1 VTSALETRSEGHAGD
16 DRDAGARFQVKIG
29 GLHCSFCVGTLETAV
44 GRRPGVESVNVS
56 LAHEEALITYD
67 PAQIGPADL
76 VETIRDIGY
85 VVRDPGRVR
94 SFEEEEAELRT
105 ERRRFLL
112 AATATGVALGLMAL
126 AWLGRPVPIGPWIML
141 GLALDVVLVIGWP
154 IARMAAA
161 SLRRGI
167 LNQHVLLEFGAWAG
181 LTGGLIG
188 LFIAPAFPA
197 PDFLAVAIFITT
209 YHLLSGWVSLLVRTR
224 SSQAVHRLLDLQPQT
239 ARIVADGR
247 ETEIPIGDVRI
258 GDRVRVRPG
267 ESLPVD
273 GRVVEGRSAVDESI
287 VTGEPLPAT
296 KAPGDEVIGGSLNG
310 SGSLLVEVVRVG
322 DESFLA
328 QVARSVQEA
337 RALKPGIIVLVDRIL
352 KVFVPAVLVVA
363 ALALAGWIL
372 VPWLVGGRPD
382 LQRGVFAALA
392 VLVMGY
398 PCAIGMAT
406 PLAMIRGGG
415 IAAERGIL
423 IRSAAAF
430 QLAREIRT
438 IVFDKTGTLTVGRP
452 TLLDIRPVE
461 GADETEL
468 LALAAAVESLSEHP
482 LARAIAEGAAERGI
496 EPTVDVERFE
506 AVAGR
511 GATAVVDGESVR
523 IGRLD
528 WVVEGGASAQSGI
541 TASTSQ
547 LEESART
554 VVAVARGGTLL
565 GLLGIAD
572 DIKSDAQAAVAE
584 LRRRGHR
591 VVMLTGDSEATARAV
606 ARYVGIEEIAARV
619 LPGDKADRIRAL
631 QAGGDRT
638 AMVGDG
644 INDAPA
650 LMQADLGIA
659 IGAGTDIA
667 IESADVILV
676 GERLT
681 AIGDALD
688 IGAASYR
695 KTLQNVVLALAFN
708 GIGVPLAATGLVHPV
723 WAMVA
728 MVASVT
734 TVLAN
739 SFGGR
744 LLRAGTA
751 RSVIGGPTSTHPQEE
766 PAR

>member
-1 VTSALETRSEGHAGD
+1 MTHSTETRSDGRAAG
-16 DRDAGARFQVKIG
+16 GSARFQVKIG
-29 GLHCSFCVGTLETAV
+29 GLHCSFCVGTLEAAV

-67 PAQIGPADL
+67 SARIEPADL

-85 VVRDPGRVR
+85 IVRDPARVR
-94 SFEEEEAELRT
+94 SFEDEEAELRT
-105 ERRRFLL
+105 ERTRFLL
-112 AATATGVALGLMAL
+112 SAAATVVALGLMA
-126 AWLGRPVPIGPWIML
+126 AGWLGRPLAIGPWVML

-181 LTGGLIG
+181 LVGGLLG
-188 LFIAPAFPA
+188 LFISPAFPA

-224 SSQAVHRLLDLQPQT
+224 SSQAVRRLLDLQPQT
-239 ARIVADGR
+239 ARVVADGH
-247 ETEIPIGDVRI
+247 EAEVPIGEVRV
-258 GDRVRVRPG
+258 GDLVRVRPG

-287 VTGEPLPAT
+287 VTGEPIPAT

-310 SGSLLVEVVRVG
+310 AGSLLVEVVRVG
-322 DESFLA
+322 AESFLA

-337 RALKPGIIVLVDRIL
+337 RALKPGVIVIVDRIL

-363 ALALAGWIL
+363 GLALAGW
-372 VPWLVGGRPD
+372 VVGPWLVGGRPD
-382 LQRGVFAALA
+382 VQRGVFAALA

-398 PCAIGMAT
+398 PCALGMAT

-415 IAAERGIL
+415 MAAERGIL

-430 QLAREIRT
+430 QLARQIRT
-438 IVFDKTGTLTVGRP
+438 VVFDKTGTLTLGRP
-452 TLLDIRPVE
+452 TLLDVRP
-461 GADETEL
+461 AAATDETEL
-468 LALAAAVESLSEHP
+468 LALAAAVEARSEHP
-482 LARAIAEGAAERGI
+482 LARAIVEAAAERGI
-496 EPTVDVERFE
+496 ETSADVEAFE
-506 AVAGR
+506 AFSGR
-511 GATAVVDGESVR
+511 GIRAVVGGESVR

-528 WVVEGGASAQSGI
+528 WVLDDGPSPPLEVTAGA
-541 TASTSQ
+541 SQ
-547 LEESART
+547 LEEAART
-554 VVAVARGGTLL
+554 VIAVARGHVLL

-572 DIKSDAQAAVAE
+572 DVKPDAHAAVAA
-584 LRRRGHR
+584 LRERGIR
-591 VVMLTGDSEATARAV
+591 VVMLTGDSVATARVV
-606 ARYVGIEEIAARV
+606 ARQVGIEDVEARV
-619 LPGDKADRIRAL
+619 LPADKADRIRAL
-631 QAGGDRT
+631 QAVGDRT

-681 AIGDALD
+681 AIGEALD
-688 IGAASYR
+688 IGASSYR
-695 KTLQNVVLALAFN
+695 KTLQNLALALALN

-728 MVASVT
+728 MAASVT
-734 TVLAN
+734 TVLTN

-744 LLRAGTA
+744 LLRAGKA
-751 RSVIGGPTSTHPQEE
+751 RIDVHDAESTHAHQE

>member
-1 VTSALETRSEGHAGD
+1 MTAIKARPGSRGAGD
-16 DRDAGARFQVKIG
+16 VARFQVRIG
-29 GLHCSFCVGTLETAV
+29 GLHCSFCVRTLETAV
-44 GRRPGVESVNVS
+44 ARRPGVASVNVS

-67 PAQIGPADL
+67 PARIGPADL

-85 VVRDPGRVR
+85 IVRDPARVR
-94 SFEEEEAELRT
+94 SFEDEEAELRT
-105 ERRRFLL
+105 ERTRFLL
-112 AATATGVALGLMAL
+112 AAGATVVALGLMA
-126 AWLGRPVPIGPWIML
+126 AGWLGRPVAIGPWILL

-181 LTGGLIG
+181 LTGGLLG
-188 LFIAPAFPA
+188 LFIWPAFPA
-197 PDFLAVAIFITT
+197 GDFLAVAIFITT

-224 SSQAVHRLLDLQPQT
+224 SSQAVRRLLDLQPQT
-239 ARIVADGR
+239 ARVVADGH
-247 ETEIPIGDVRI
+247 ETELPIGEVRV
-258 GDRVRVRPG
+258 GDLVRVRPG

-322 DESFLA
+322 AESFLA

-337 RALKPGIIVLVDRIL
+337 RALKPGVIILVDRIL
-352 KVFVPAVLVVA
+352 RVFVPGVLVVA
-363 ALALAGWIL
+363 GLALAGW
-372 VPWLVGGRPD
+372 VVGPWLVGGRPD
-382 LQRGVFAALA
+382 VQRGVFAALA
-392 VLVMGY
+392 ALVMGY
-398 PCAIGMAT
+398 PCALGMAT

-415 IAAERGIL
+415 IAAGRGIL

-438 IVFDKTGTLTVGRP
+438 VVFDKTGTLTLGRP
-452 TLLDIRPVE
+452 TLLDLRPAA

-468 LALAAAVESLSEHP
+468 LALAAAVEARSEHP
-482 LARAIAEGAAERGI
+482 LARAIVEAAAERGI
-496 EPTVDVERFE
+496 ETSADVEALE
-506 AVAGR
+506 AVSGR
-511 GATAVVDGESVR
+511 GIRAMVGGEPVR

-528 WVVEGGASAQSGI
+528 WVLDDGAPPSPGM
-541 TASTSQ
+541 TAAATR
-547 LEESART
+547 LEEAART
-554 VVAVARGGTLL
+554 VIGVARGTTLL

-572 DIKSDAQAAVAE
+572 DVKPDAQAAVEA
-584 LRRRGHR
+584 LRGRGIR
-591 VVMLTGDSEATARAV
+591 VVILTGDSEATARAV
-606 ARYVGIEEIAARV
+606 ARRVGIEEVEARV
-619 LPGDKADRIRAL
+619 LPADKADRIRAL
-631 QAGGDRT
+631 QTAGDRT

-681 AIGDALD
+681 AITEALD
-688 IGAASYR
+688 IGASSYR
-695 KTLQNVVLALAFN
+695 KTLQNLGLALVLN

-728 MVASVT
+728 MAASVT

-739 SFGGR
+739 SFGERLVPAGR
-744 LLRAGTA
+744 A
-751 RSVIGGPTSTHPQEE
+751 RTGADGPGPAHPQQE

>member
-1 VTSALETRSEGHAGD
+1 MTAIKARPGSRGAGD
-16 DRDAGARFQVKIG
+16 VARFQVRIG
-29 GLHCSFCVGTLETAV
+29 GLHCSFCVRTLETAV
-44 GRRPGVESVNVS
+44 ARRPGVASVNVS

-67 PAQIGPADL
+67 PARIGPADL

-85 VVRDPGRVR
+85 IVRDPARVR
-94 SFEEEEAELRT
+94 SFEEEEAELRI
-105 ERRRFLL
+105 ERTRFLL
-112 AATATGVALGLMAL
+112 AAGATVVALGLMA
-126 AWLGRPVPIGPWIML
+126 AGWLGRPVAAGPWILL

-181 LTGGLIG
+181 LTGGLLG
-188 LFIAPAFPA
+188 LFIWPAFPA

-224 SSQAVHRLLDLQPQT
+224 SSQAVRRLLDLQPQT
-239 ARIVADGR
+239 ARVVADGR
-247 ETEIPIGDVRI
+247 ETELPIGEVRV
-258 GDRVRVRPG
+258 GDLVRVRPG

-310 SGSLLVEVVRVG
+310 SGSLLVEVARVG
-322 DESFLA
+322 AESFLA

-337 RALKPGIIVLVDRIL
+337 RALKPGVIILVDRIL
-352 KVFVPAVLVVA
+352 RVFVPGVLVVA
-363 ALALAGWIL
+363 GLALAGW
-372 VPWLVGGRPD
+372 VVGPWLVGGRPD
-382 LQRGVFAALA
+382 VQRGVFAALA

-398 PCAIGMAT
+398 PCALGMAT

-415 IAAERGIL
+415 SAAGRGIL

-438 IVFDKTGTLTVGRP
+438 VVFDKTGTLTLGWP
-452 TLLDIRPVE
+452 TLLDLRPAA

-468 LALAAAVESLSEHP
+468 LALAAAVEARSEHP
-482 LARAIAEGAAERGI
+482 LAGAIVEAAAERGI
-496 EPTVDVERFE
+496 ETSADVEALE
-506 AVAGR
+506 AVSGR
-511 GATAVVDGESVR
+511 GIRAIVGGEPVR

-528 WVVEGGASAQSGI
+528 WVLDDGAPPPAVAA
-541 TASTSQ
+541 TATR
-547 LEESART
+547 LEEAART
-554 VVAVARGGTLL
+554 VIGVTRGTTLL

-572 DIKSDAQAAVAE
+572 DVKPDAQAAVEA
-584 LRRRGHR
+584 LRGRGIR
-591 VVMLTGDSEATARAV
+591 VVILTGDSEATARAV
-606 ARYVGIEEIAARV
+606 ARQVGIEEVEARV
-619 LPGDKADRIRAL
+619 LPADKADRIRAL
-631 QAGGDRT
+631 QAAGDRT

-681 AIGDALD
+681 AIGEALD
-688 IGAASYR
+688 IGASSYR
-695 KTLQNVVLALAFN
+695 KTLQNLGLALALN

-728 MVASVT
+728 MAASVT

-739 SFGGR
+739 SFGER
-744 LLRAGTA
+744 LVPAGTA
-751 RSVIGGPTSTHPQEE
+751 RTGADRPGPAHPQQE

>member
-1 VTSALETRSEGHAGD
+1 VTHSTETRSDGRAAG
-16 DRDAGARFQVKIG
+16 ASARFQVKIG
-29 GLHCSFCVGTLETAV
+29 GLHCSFCVGTLEAAV

-67 PAQIGPADL
+67 SARIEPADL

-85 VVRDPGRVR
+85 IVRDPARVR
-94 SFEEEEAELRT
+94 SFEDEEAELRT
-105 ERRRFLL
+105 ERTRFLL
-112 AATATGVALGLMAL
+112 SAAATVVALGLMA
-126 AWLGRPVPIGPWIML
+126 AGWLGRPLAIGPWVML

-181 LTGGLIG
+181 LVGGLLG
-188 LFIAPAFPA
+188 LFISPAFPA

-224 SSQAVHRLLDLQPQT
+224 SSQAVRRLLDLQPQT
-239 ARIVADGR
+239 ARVVADGH
-247 ETEIPIGDVRI
+247 EAEVPIGEVRV
-258 GDRVRVRPG
+258 GDLVRVRPG

-287 VTGEPLPAT
+287 VTGEPIPAT

-310 SGSLLVEVVRVG
+310 AGSLLVEVVRVG
-322 DESFLA
+322 AESFLA

-337 RALKPGIIVLVDRIL
+337 RALKPGVIVIVDRIL

-363 ALALAGWIL
+363 GLALAGW
-372 VPWLVGGRPD
+372 VVGPWLVGGRPD
-382 LQRGVFAALA
+382 VQRGVFAALA

-398 PCAIGMAT
+398 PCALGMAT

-415 IAAERGIL
+415 MAAERGIL

-430 QLAREIRT
+430 QLARQIRT
-438 IVFDKTGTLTVGRP
+438 VVFDKTGTLTLGRP
-452 TLLDIRPVE
+452 TLLDVRP
-461 GADETEL
+461 AAATDETEL
-468 LALAAAVESLSEHP
+468 LALAAAVEARSEHP
-482 LARAIAEGAAERGI
+482 LARAIVEAAAERGI
-496 EPTVDVERFE
+496 ETSADVEAFE
-506 AVAGR
+506 AFSGR
-511 GATAVVDGESVR
+511 GIRAVVGGESVR

-528 WVVEGGASAQSGI
+528 WVLDDGPSPPLEVTAGA
-541 TASTSQ
+541 SQ
-547 LEESART
+547 LEEAART
-554 VVAVARGGTLL
+554 VIAVARGHVLL

-572 DIKSDAQAAVAE
+572 DVKPGAHAAVAA
-584 LRRRGHR
+584 LRERGIR
-591 VVMLTGDSEATARAV
+591 VVMLTGDSVATARVV
-606 ARYVGIEEIAARV
+606 ARQVGIEDVEARV
-619 LPGDKADRIRAL
+619 LPADKADRIRAL
-631 QAGGDRT
+631 QAVGDRT

-681 AIGDALD
+681 AIGEALD
-688 IGAASYR
+688 IGASSYR
-695 KTLQNVVLALAFN
+695 KTLQNLALALALN

-728 MVASVT
+728 MAASVT
-734 TVLAN
+734 TVLTN

-744 LLRAGTA
+744 LLRAGKA
-751 RSVIGGPTSTHPQEE
+751 RIDVHDAESTHAHQE

>member
-1 VTSALETRSEGHAGD
+1 MTTSRSSRARRTRPPVAILPRTARVVVDGH
-16 DRDAGARFQVKIG
+16 
-29 GLHCSFCVGTLETAV
+29 E
-44 GRRPGVESVNVS
+44 
-56 LAHEEALITYD
+56 
-67 PAQIGPADL
+67 
-76 VETIRDIGY
+76 
-85 VVRDPGRVR
+85 
-94 SFEEEEAELRT
+94 T
-105 ERRRFLL
+105 ER
-112 AATATGVALGLMAL
+112 
-126 AWLGRPVPIGPWIML
+126 PIG
-141 GLALDVVLVIGWP
+141 
-154 IARMAAA
+154 
-161 SLRRGI
+161 
-167 LNQHVLLEFGAWAG
+167 E
-181 LTGGLIG
+181 
-188 LFIAPAFPA
+188 
-197 PDFLAVAIFITT
+197 
-209 YHLLSGWVSLLVRTR
+209 VR
-224 SSQAVHRLLDLQPQT
+224 VGDL
-239 ARIVADGR
+239 
-247 ETEIPIGDVRI
+247 
-258 GDRVRVRPG
+258 VRVRPG

-273 GRVVEGRSAVDESI
+273 GRVVEGRSTVDESI

-322 DESFLA
+322 AESFLA

-337 RALKPGIIVLVDRIL
+337 RALKPGVIVIVDRIL
-352 KVFVPAVLVVA
+352 EVFVPAVLVVA
-363 ALALAGWIL
+363 GLALAGWIV

-382 LQRGVFAALA
+382 VQRGVFAALA

-398 PCAIGMAT
+398 PCALGMAT

-415 IAAERGIL
+415 MAAERGIL

-438 IVFDKTGTLTVGRP
+438 VVFDKTGTLTLGRP
-452 TLLDIRPVE
+452 TLLDVRP
-461 GADETEL
+461 AAATDETEL
-468 LALAAAVESLSEHP
+468 LALAAAVEARSEHP
-482 LARAIAEGAAERGI
+482 LARAIVEVAAERGI
-496 EPTVDVERFE
+496 ETSADVEAFE
-506 AVAGR
+506 AFSGR
-511 GATAVVDGESVR
+511 GIGALVGGESVR

-528 WVVEGGASAQSGI
+528 WVLDDGASPPLEV
-541 TASTSQ
+541 TASESQ
-547 LEESART
+547 LEEAART
-554 VVAVARGGTLL
+554 VIAVVRGHVLL

-572 DIKSDAQAAVAE
+572 DVKPDAHAAVEA
-584 LRRRGHR
+584 LRGRGIR

-606 ARYVGIEEIAARV
+606 ARQVGIEEVEARV
-619 LPGDKADRIRAL
+619 LPADKADRIRAL
-631 QAGGDRT
+631 QAHGVRV

-681 AIGDALD
+681 AIGEALD
-688 IGAASYR
+688 IGASSYR
-695 KTLQNVVLALAFN
+695 KTLQNLALALALN

-728 MVASVT
+728 MAASVT

-744 LLRAGTA
+744 LLRAGKA
-751 RSVIGGPTSTHPQEE
+751 PIDVHDPRSAHSHQE